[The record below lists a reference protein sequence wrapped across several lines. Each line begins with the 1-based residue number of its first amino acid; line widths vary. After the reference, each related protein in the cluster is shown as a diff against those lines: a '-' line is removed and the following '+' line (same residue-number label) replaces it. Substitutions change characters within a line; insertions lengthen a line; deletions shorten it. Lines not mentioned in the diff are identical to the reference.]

1 MLDMNS
7 NIIKKLVKECIN
19 ELLSFDSI
27 HVPGYGMLSL
37 DQCKL
42 KIKQDLAVA
51 IKAFKEE
58 DYDTF
63 NHILGRKGNGVLP
76 EMITALRDY
85 KNNQNMP
92 PTSKV

>member
-1 MLDMNS
+1 MRN
-7 NIIKKLVKECIN
+7 NIIKKLVRECIN
-19 ELLSFDSI
+19 ELLSNDSI
-27 HVPGYGMLSL
+27 TIPGYGIMSV

-51 IKAFKEE
+51 IKAFKDD

-76 EMITALRDY
+76 EMITALRDH
-85 KNNQNMP
+85 KNNKNIS
-92 PTSKV
+92 PTSKI